1 MWLDPTW
8 RLLGN
13 VNLPSLFTQEGYSIL
28 AARCHRKKMN
38 LFYIRPKL
46 HMLAH
51 EGCLVHVRFALMTH
65 GYLYVSMWLC
75 KYYKVGVFWNS
86 SHWLRLRIGRNAE
99 RGLQQINPLSHLS
112 EIFLS
117 GHRIAKK
124 EHLHICRSIWD
135 YACWADEDFI
145 GRAAQIARNSG
156 THSLSTTLRC
166 TQKMLGAYLIQLNM
180 LNG

>member
-1 MWLDPTW
+1 MFILWLDPTW

-117 GHRIAKK
+117 GHRIVKQNT
-124 EHLHICRSIWD
+124 CT
-135 YACWADEDFI
+135 F
-145 GRAAQIARNSG
+145 AAQSEIMPAG
-156 THSLSTTLRC
+156 QTKTSLGERLKSLETVVRIVCQPHLDAPKRC
-166 TQKMLGAYLIQLNM
+166 WGHTWFS
-180 LNG
+180 